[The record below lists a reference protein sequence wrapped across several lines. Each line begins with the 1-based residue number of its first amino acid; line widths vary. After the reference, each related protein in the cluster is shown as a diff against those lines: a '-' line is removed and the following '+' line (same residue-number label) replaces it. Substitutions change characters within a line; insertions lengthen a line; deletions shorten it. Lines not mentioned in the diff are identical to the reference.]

1 MFRKL
6 IGIARSS
13 DSKDE
18 FLEAAISLLNDDD
31 SDFNMDEVLRVVPI
45 NWQVTSLVDFITKG
59 LRNSHHRLGML
70 QIRTALTKLENLHTR
85 QKKIAMESLHFLVR
99 ENR

>member
-1 MFRKL
+1 MDGVQEPKCAET
-6 IGIARSS
+6 IIDGYEY
-13 DSKDE
+13 DGC
-18 FLEAAISLLNDDD
+18 AA
-31 SDFNMDEVLRVVPI
+31 MYGVADEVLRVVPI
-45 NWQVTSLVDFITKG
+45 NWQVTSLVEFITKG

-85 QKKIAMESLHFLVR
+85 QKKIAVESLHFLVR